1 MWGLLP
7 AFSRCSVGVVPHV
20 DVFLMY
26 LWGRRWSPLDTC
38 LPSWRCLRK
47 FIADDLIIWGARTP
61 PQWLPSPAVQYPSWW
76 PQPSPPSNWHE
87 QLTSR
92 PILLS
97 LFTLMVKLS
106 QIWPVV
112 ACSRW
117 LLCLCDLSVLFC
129 EHFLTSWNSKL
140 FQTHLILSLW
150 KPRNESFFQEALTP
164 LSEECYLFI
173 YFIIIFIFWLRWVF
187 VAAWRLSLVVV
198 SRGYSLLRCMGFSLR
213 WLLLLR
219 SMGSWCAGLS
229 SCGSQA
235 LEEGLSSCGAQAQ

>member
-1 MWGLLP
+1 
-7 AFSRCSVGVVPHV
+7 
-20 DVFLMY
+20 MY

-76 PQPSPPSNWHE
+76 PQPSPPSNWHK

-173 YFIIIFIFWLRWVF
+173 YLFYYYFYFL
-187 VAAWRLSLVVV
+187 AAL
-198 SRGYSLLRCMGFSLR
+198 
-213 WLLLLR
+213 
-219 SMGSWCAGLS
+219 GLCCCVEAFS
-229 SCGSQA
+229 SCGEQ
-235 LEEGLSSCGAQAQ
+235 GLLFVAVHGLLIAVASLVAEHGLLVCRPQ